1 MNQAEKAYLENLI
14 KKIDQAINYKVS
26 PFHDDPAAM
35 FEEKMDVCV
44 KMLGDI
50 KNDIQIHVRVCSGEH
65 CE

>member
-1 MNQAEKAYLENLI
+1 MNAAEKAYLENLI

-26 PFHDDPAAM
+26 PFHEKPVDM
-35 FEEKMDVCV
+35 FEEKLDVCE
-44 KMLGDI
+44 KMLKDI